1 MHKDTWTEPVDLL
14 EMANML
20 GRKVK
25 IENINFSF
33 YFSKKSG
40 MQHGIRAKIKWNR
53 DSFRGAEDGYMD
65 LHGQY
70 DYVQSEHGEAVSE
83 TEISKARDFFMKYK
97 VLFAAVWER
106 RLDAW
111 KVQFYFNGEISF
123 DELKREFKDI
133 PEDILKDAKTIAD
146 IEDIVRKNKLFDMN
160 D

>member
-1 MHKDTWTEPVDLL
+1 MHKGAWTEPADLL

-33 YFSKKSG
+33 YFSFKTG
-40 MQHGIRAKIKWNR
+40 MQHGIRVKIKWNR
-53 DSFRGAEDGYMD
+53 DSLRGAEDGYMD

-83 TEISKARDFFMKYK
+83 TEISKTRDFFMKYK
-97 VLFAAVWER
+97 VLFAAVWEVF
-106 RLDAW
+106 LEADD
-111 KVQFYFNGEISF
+111 VQDYFKGNLTF
-123 DELKREFKDI
+123 DELRMSFFDFPKDTFM
-133 PEDILKDAKTIAD
+133 DVKTIAD
-146 IEDIVRKNKLFDMN
+146 IEKIVREHNLFDMN

>member
-1 MHKDTWTEPVDLL
+1 MHKDVWTEPADLL
-14 EMANML
+14 EMANVI

-33 YFSKKSG
+33 YFSFKTG
-40 MQHGIRAKIKWNR
+40 MQHGIRVKIKWNR

-70 DYVQSEHGEAVSE
+70 DYVQSEHGAAVSE

-97 VLFAAVWER
+97 VLFAAVWEVF
-106 RLDAW
+106 LEADD
-111 KVQFYFNGEISF
+111 VQDYFEGIITF
-123 DELKREFKDI
+123 DELIESFYDVPESVFKH
-133 PEDILKDAKTIAD
+133 AKTIAD
-146 IEDIVRKNKLFDMN
+146 MEDIVRKNKLFDMN